1 MGQRVA
7 DMLAGVSVLAARPE
21 VDASRLAT
29 VGLSLGG
36 EAVMHI
42 AALDTRLKVAVSS
55 GWLVIPLENQSST
68 DWRSVENDEFLMKMM
83 MRADEH
89 CKYASHA
96 LPVLEF
102 PGAGAGV

>member
-55 GWLVIPLENQSST
+55 GWPVIPLEKPI
-68 DWRSVENDEFLMKMM
+68 V
-83 MRADEH
+83 
-89 CKYASHA
+89 Y
-96 LPVLEF
+96 
-102 PGAGAGV
+102 